1 MKLKILSRMWMGI
14 FLLILSGNVSLWAR
28 HVDLIEVDGPITP
41 VTAKYIDDAID
52 RAERDG
58 AECLVLQ
65 LDTPGGLMQATWKIN
80 KKMLAAKVPI
90 VVYIA
95 PSGGRAASAGVFISY
110 SAHFVAMAPS
120 TNIGA
125 AHPVTMGS
133 RDSSKVMMEK
143 VTNDAVAHIK
153 GLAIKRGRNVKWAE
167 EVVRKSV
174 SITEKEALKK
184 NVINFIAKDLDDLL
198 TQLDGK
204 TAQLNGEKAILKTK
218 GAEIKR
224 YPMSWRYKILDKI
237 SDPNI
242 AYILMMLGIYGI
254 FFELSNPGSVFP
266 GVLGGIFLILAFF
279 AFQVLTINA
288 AGLLLILLALV
299 FFLLEIKITS
309 YGLLTMGGIVSMVL
323 GSLMLFRSPE
333 IKVSLSVIIPAVIAT
348 AAFFI
353 FAVGM
358 ALRIQTKKATTGKQG
373 LIGEIGVTITP
384 LNLEGQVA
392 VHGEVWKAVSDEKI
406 KKGEKVEVVKVEGL
420 MVKVKQVA
428 K

>member
-1 MKLKILSRMWMGI
+1 MKLKIFLRMWIGI
-14 FLLILSGNVSLWAR
+14 FLLLVFGNVPLWAR
-28 HVDLIEVDGPITP
+28 HVDLIQVDGPITP
-41 VTAKYIDDAID
+41 VTAKYIDDGID

-58 AECLVLQ
+58 AECLILK

-174 SITEKEALKK
+174 SITEKEALKM
-184 NVINFIAKDLDDLL
+184 NVINFIAKNLDDLL
-198 TQLDGK
+198 TQLNGK
-204 TAQLNGEKAILKTK
+204 TVQLDHEKVVLKTE

-242 AYILMMLGIYGI
+242 AYILMMLGIYGL

-323 GSLMLFRSPE
+323 GSLMLFRSPGV
-333 IKVSLSVIIPAVIAT
+333 KVSLSIIISAVIVT

-358 ALRIQTKKATTGKQG
+358 ALRIQAKKVTTGKQG
-373 LIGEIGVTITP
+373 LVGKVGTTLTP
-384 LNLEGQVA
+384 LNLEGQVS

-406 KKGEKVEVVKVEGL
+406 KKGEKVEVVEVEGL
-420 MVKVKQVA
+420 VIKVKRVA
-428 K
+428 N

>member
-14 FLLILSGNVSLWAR
+14 FFLVLSENVSLWAR

-52 RAERDG
+52 RAEDDG
-58 AECLVLQ
+58 AECLILQ

-198 TQLDGK
+198 TQLDEK
-204 TAQLNGEKAILKTK
+204 TVQLNGEKTILKTK

-358 ALRIQTKKATTGKQG
+358 ALRIQAKKATTGKQG

-384 LNLEGQVA
+384 LNLEGQVS

-420 MVKVKQVA
+420 VVKVKRVA